1 MSSNLERLTSNLP
14 EDAFKYT
21 SKEFKKT
28 EELKLMKQKGVYP
41 YDYMDS
47 FCRFKETKLPS
58 KEQFYR
64 ILNDEHITSDVYEY
78 AQNVWNTSNIQN
90 LGEYHDLYLK
100 CDVLLLAD
108 GFLNFRKTCLQ

>member
-1 MSSNLERLTSNLP
+1 MLGDHLVFIDSFQFMSSNLERLTSNLP

-47 FCRFKETKLPS
+47 FCRFKETKLPA
-58 KEQFYR
+58 KE
-64 ILNDEHITSDVYEY
+64 
-78 AQNVWNTSNIQN
+78 
-90 LGEYHDLYLK
+90 
-100 CDVLLLAD
+100 
-108 GFLNFRKTCLQ
+108 